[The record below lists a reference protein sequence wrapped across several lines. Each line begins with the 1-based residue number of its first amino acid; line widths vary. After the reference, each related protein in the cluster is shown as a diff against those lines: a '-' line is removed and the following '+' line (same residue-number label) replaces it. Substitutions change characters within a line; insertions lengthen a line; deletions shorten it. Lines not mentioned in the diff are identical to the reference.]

1 MHRRVLSVS
10 FVIWSLVTLAWAGP
24 ASADRDS
31 RGGDKG
37 AVFATHLTGEQ
48 EVPGPG
54 DADGIGN
61 AQLRIRPGDVVCYRL
76 RVRKVDAPT
85 AAHIHVAPRGEAG
98 PVIVPLTGMWAAT
111 PDGGF
116 QLEGC
121 VSDDD
126 AAAILSNP
134 VEHYVNVHNQA
145 FPAGAVRG
153 QLH

>member
-1 MHRRVLSVS
+1 MS
-10 FVIWSLVTLAWAGP
+10 FVIWSLVNLAWAGP

-31 RGGDKG
+31 RGGNKG
-37 AVFATHLTGEQ
+37 AVFATHLTGEE
-48 EVPGPG
+48 EVPDPG

-61 AQLRIRPGDVVCYRL
+61 AQLRIGPGDVVCYRL
-76 RVRKVDAPT
+76 RVRKMDAPT

-98 PVIVPLTGMWAAT
+98 PVVVPLTGRWAAT

-116 QLEGC
+116 RLEGC
-121 VSDDD
+121 VSDGD

-134 VEHYVNVHNQA
+134 VNHYVNVHNKA
-145 FPAGAVRG
+145 FPPGAVRG